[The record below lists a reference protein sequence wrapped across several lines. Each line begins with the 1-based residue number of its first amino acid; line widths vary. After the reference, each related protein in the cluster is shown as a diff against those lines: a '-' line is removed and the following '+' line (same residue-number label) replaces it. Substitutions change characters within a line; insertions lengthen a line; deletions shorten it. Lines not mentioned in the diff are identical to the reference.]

1 MIIPIVA
8 ALALTQNGVQHHIN
22 PHQRVV
28 IIPFV
33 YRGGTK
39 SAVETGRD
47 TVDRFFERA
56 GYDRISI
63 NKEDIPWSA
72 DINLVGDGNDP
83 LPNLPSES
91 IMRHIGE
98 VEHADLVVAGEI
110 YWHTRSI
117 WVSLGP
123 KTKSTAYVNLKMV
136 ALGSHAART
145 LNVHDVQASDTDEE
159 SGFATAAS
167 ILTGGLVTVVSGG
180 PETPHQQRAAQ
191 IALSKAFEPWLEGA
205 MGH

>member
-1 MIIPIVA
+1 
-8 ALALTQNGVQHHIN
+8 
-22 PHQRVV
+22 VV

-33 YRGGTK
+33 FRGGTQ
-39 SAVETGRD
+39 SAVETGRE
-47 TVDRFFERA
+47 TVDKFFERA

-72 DINLVGDGNDP
+72 SVNLVGDGNDP
-83 LPNLPSES
+83 MPRLPSEQV
-91 IMRHIGE
+91 MRKIGQT
-98 VEHADLVVAGEI
+98 EHADLVVAGEV

-123 KTKSTAYVNLKMV
+123 KTKATAYVNLKMV
-136 ALGSHAART
+136 ALGDHPVRT

-180 PETPHQQRAAQ
+180 PETPHQQLAAQ

-205 MGH
+205 IGH